1 MTPKKFD
8 KYLILVKDFVGR
20 QQVKYINI
28 EKAIFLVRVYDLPLL
43 ACNEHVK
50 RKVRAAL
57 GRVEEVDIALGEV
70 KWGEHMR
77 FRVELDVTKP
87 LVH

>member
-1 MTPKKFD
+1 M
-8 KYLILVKDFVGR
+8 
-20 QQVKYINI
+20 
-28 EKAIFLVRVYDLPLL
+28 VRVYDLPLL
-43 ACNEHVK
+43 ACNEHVE

-77 FRVELDVTKP
+77 FGVELDITKP